1 MISDFVGCKAAFF
14 CGSEVLTYL
23 RDEKPGLPWPALWD
37 LPGGGR
43 EAGESPE
50 ACLLRELREE
60 FGLSLPP
67 DRLLWHRSFPA
78 MTDASRSSYF
88 FAGRISAD
96 DIAAIRFGDEGQY
109 WQMMDRATFC
119 AHPQGIPT
127 LQDRAAEAWAALS

>member
-1 MISDFVGCKAAFF
+1 MSDFVGCKAAFF
-14 CGSEVLTYL
+14 CGAEVLTYL
-23 RDEKPGLPWPALWD
+23 RDDKPGLPWPALWD

-43 EAGESPE
+43 EDGESPGT
-50 ACLLRELREE
+50 CLLRELHEE

-67 DRLLWHRSFPA
+67 DRLLWRCAFPA
-78 MTDASRSSYF
+78 MTDASRCSYF

-127 LQDRAAEAWAALS
+127 LQDLAAQAWAALT

>member
-50 ACLLRELREE
+50 TCLLRELREE

-96 DIAAIRFGDEGQY
+96 EIAAIRFGDEGQY
-109 WQMMDRATFC
+109 WQMMDRAIFC

-127 LQDRAAEAWAALS
+127 LQDLAAEAWAALT